1 MSNGIGKNPLN
12 DISKV
17 YLEQVGKKKKKKDDS
32 YLETDM
38 KKRQE
43 NNEKA
48 REDMKKMGT
57 SMKNP
62 HFEQKQFGWDSVN
75 SMTKAYRAMQ
85 EGIRDEDPEK
95 GTEERK
101 KRLEKKRGMK
111 MDDHPQYKKEEVE
124 LDENRRA
131 ARAAGGS
138 KDDRKKQPDP
148 SKDGFTGIGNMS
160 IDQIRKMSAR
170 IDKEKKEKD
179 QKKSVN
185 EDAFDPGLVD
195 RKRNRKKDPAPTS
208 PSKNADVP
216 NVNAKP
222 SAGGSGSMGPMTSG
236 GPGMSAIKAKPLAT
250 LNRGKKGDGYL
261 GPTLSVG
268 GYRVGIPNPIR
279 KEALDPVGKED
290 GDVNNDGKKDSTDS
304 YLMKRRKAIGS
315 AMRKRLKEER
325 ASLSEVMTDKE
336 DEKKVVEKK
345 VNNTVVINPK
355 LSEAVEELGGEVL
368 EMVEIDEMNQ
378 GPSTPAKKYDGKF
391 MPNPGAGRPGKV
403 RLKPGTPASNLRLA
417 HKEYSDWRSD
427 LSEDDLQE
435 IDVKGMVKGALK
447 AGDKVMKTPVGRA
460 VGNLLK
466 PVGPGSGTARPSVRV
481 QDRIRKNQAGMESVE
496 VDGETIDERTRYA
509 KETGKDPQTGKPS
522 EKGGTRTGKS
532 AFDQVSREMR
542 KTGGVMSSRGKGI
555 QPQGKKKEKGKKGY
569 KGVTPVDKIRNRLSQ
584 KRKEQP
590 NPYRARAGESD

>member
-17 YLEQVGKKKKKKDDS
+17 YLEQVAKKKKKKDDS

-111 MDDHPQYKKEEVE
+111 MDDHPQYTKKENVHVDMVADM
-124 LDENRRA
+124 LDEQGA
-131 ARAAGGS
+131 PY
-138 KDDRKKQPDP
+138 KDLK
-148 SKDGFTGIGNMS
+148 GF
-160 IDQIRKMSAR
+160 
-170 IDKEKKEKD
+170 
-179 QKKSVN
+179 
-185 EDAFDPGLVD
+185 
-195 RKRNRKKDPAPTS
+195 
-208 PSKNADVP
+208 
-216 NVNAKP
+216 KP
-222 SAGGSGSMGPMTSG
+222 SAFKDMKQYP
-236 GPGMSAIKAKPLAT
+236 AT
-250 LNRGKKGDGYL
+250 LGGKKGM
-261 GPTLSVG
+261 LSG
-268 GYRVGIPNPIR
+268 DEGARGRSFRVDPKDHDAAVKTIKSNRLQNRDTSGR
-279 KEALDPVGKED
+279 GAGLAAFTKEATEALDPVGKED
-290 GDVNNDGKKDSTDS
+290 GDVNNDGKKDDTDS

-315 AMRKRLKEER
+315 AMKKRLKEER

-336 DEKKVVEKK
+336 DEKKVVEKRINNK
-345 VNNTVVINPK
+345 VTINPK

-378 GPSTPAKKYDGKF
+378 GPSTPVKKYDGKF

-447 AGDKVMKTPVGRA
+447 AGDKVMKTPVGKA
-460 VGNLLK
+460 IGNVLK
-466 PVGPGSGTARPSVRV
+466 PVGSGSGTARPSVRV

-590 NPYRARAGESD
+590 NPYRTRAGESD